1 MRVFGLLQ
9 KEENFME
16 SNDIIEEVVE
26 IPANEPEEK
35 VGNIKISVDVV
46 AAIAGI
52 ATNEVEGV
60 AGMNSSL
67 AGGIAEIFG
76 TKKNVSR
83 GVKVDIKEENTVI
96 DLFITVD
103 YGVRIPELAWEIQEN
118 VKNSVETMTGLTVE
132 KVNIHVEGV
141 SFEKEKAAAEAMN
154 TENEPTNESEEP
166 EDIIIE
172 EASIEEEPEPGS
184 EDL

>member
-1 MRVFGLLQ
+1 
-9 KEENFME
+9 ME
-16 SNDIIEEVVE
+16 TNDIIEEVVE

-52 ATNEVEGV
+52 ATNEIDGV

-83 GVKVDIKEENTVI
+83 GVKVDIKEENAVI

-118 VKNSVETMTGLTVE
+118 VKNSVETMTGLNVE
-132 KVNIHVEGV
+132 KVNIHVEGI
-141 SFEKEKAAAEAMN
+141 SFEKEKAVSETAGDEKEN
-154 TENEPTNESEEP
+154 ITEIEEK
-166 EDIIIE
+166 EEIIIE
-172 EASIEEEPEPGS
+172 EVPEEGS
-184 EDL
+184 EGL